1 MSSNINNLSFGFAI
15 KEIRKMKTSEEQKY
29 TQAMLAKE
37 LGVSQ
42 AYVGGLENNTRV
54 PSLKTIANIAD
65 VLGVTLRTLINLSE
79 YYQLLEKYTTDGEK
93 RISKSAEELTKIGT
107 PEALA
112 YRDISS
118 EFDIQNLGFKLGC
131 FLDKIDAQKRFYESE
146 KFPYVDNINL
156 SSLLS
161 KSTSKQNNILFQN
174 KILTDGQINGLEQ
187 YLIAITSSQ
196 KEGID

>member
-1 MSSNINNLSFGFAI
+1 M
-15 KEIRKMKTSEEQKY
+15 
-29 TQAMLAKE
+29 AKF
-37 LGVSQ
+37 SQ

-79 YYQLLEKYTTDGEK
+79 YYQLLEKYNTDGEK
-93 RISKSAEELTKIGT
+93 RISKFAEELTKIGT

-112 YRDISS
+112 YRDISN

-131 FLDKIDAQKRFYESE
+131 FLDKTDAQKRFYESE

-196 KEGID
+196 KEGFD